1 MPYVPWCNMDC
12 GDNDNDDDDDESKTY
27 MQYCTVC
34 FNCIYNNNS
43 AESPNF
49 YFSVRCSK
57 GVKLE
62 K

>member
-1 MPYVPWCNMDC
+1 MDC

-43 AESPNF
+43 AESPSSMF
-49 YFSVRCSK
+49 KRSK
-57 GVKLE
+57 TWKVTK
-62 K
+62 KCK